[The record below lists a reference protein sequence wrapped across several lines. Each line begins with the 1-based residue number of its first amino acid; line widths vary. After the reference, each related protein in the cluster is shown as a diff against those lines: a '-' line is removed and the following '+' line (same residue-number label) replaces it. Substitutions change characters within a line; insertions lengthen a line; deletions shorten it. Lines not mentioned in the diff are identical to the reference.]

1 MNLMKIASAVSGH
14 VMGGDVV
21 FDQVTT
27 DTRVLSGGELFVALT
42 GDHYDGHDFIPEALD
57 RGAKVVIAFARSGC
71 RNAS

>member
-27 DTRVLSGGELFVALT
+27 DTRALNGGELFVALT
-42 GDHYDGHDFIPEALD
+42 GDHYDGHDFIDEAFGRVRESQPSL
-57 RGAKVVIAFARSGC
+57 C
-71 RNAS
+71 PLPL

>member
-27 DTRVLSGGELFVALT
+27 DTRVLSGGELFVALA
-42 GDHYDGHDFIPEALD
+42 GDHYDGHDFIDEA
-57 RGAKVVIAFARSGC
+57 KRSGGD
-71 RNAS
+71 RQ

>member
-27 DTRVLSGGELFVALT
+27 DTQIGRAHV
-42 GDHYDGHDFIPEALD
+42 
-57 RGAKVVIAFARSGC
+57 
-71 RNAS
+71 